1 MQFNCK
7 MGYSGNEQDY
17 QLIKTS
23 ISELKKS
30 NNQKDLLRY
39 LTNVLPNPTD
49 VVTLDNAQD
58 TVKSV
63 KAQLANKNLLPPADS
78 GTYYQGTI
86 AGGNPLIYNNATVIS
101 SFNNIDVSE
110 YKGIYT
116 VIKLTEGETYTL
128 TINNLVNNCA
138 TKQIKLAVG
147 FRSSES
153 TIFGTSE
160 KENATVSPYYNLPSL
175 TFTVPSGYPYC
186 LVGFYNYPTVAGDT
200 VSFNAMQLEIGT
212 TATAYT
218 PYISDFSTV
227 KVNTYGKNFIDINSI
242 ANDIVEKN
250 PTSCEITD
258 FDGKRCLKIGATS
271 TIKYTIQTL
280 IPLYGLQLKVYS
292 TGYTAGF
299 MGYTKNDTGT
309 SVTYI
314 TVSNQNEWVN
324 IKRYYPAASQY
335 YTGIQFY
342 KTDASKPVY
351 IDLDSVMLEASHKAT
366 EYEPYKGSEYTP
378 SADGTV
384 KGITVLTPTTNIIN
398 DKGLLFTKVIGD
410 DFNYIN

>member
-1 MQFNCK
+1 MQFNSK

-23 ISELKKS
+23 LSELKKS
-30 NNQKDLLRY
+30 NNQKELLRY

-49 VVTLDNAQD
+49 VVSLDNAQN

-63 KAQLANKNLLPPADS
+63 KAQLANKNLLPYPYVTSS
-78 GTYYQGTI
+78 GSEISGITWTVNEDGSVTANGTATGNSNFVIISQDNPIAI
-86 AGGNPLIYNNATVIS
+86 AGKTVTLSGCPTGGSSTTYGIYYYDTVTSQFDFGNGVTFIPKGVVSVNIRIYGGATV
-101 SFNNIDVSE
+101 
-110 YKGIYT
+110 
-116 VIKLTEGETYTL
+116 
-128 TINNLVNNCA
+128 NNLVF
-138 TKQIKLAVG
+138 K
-147 FRSSES
+147 
-153 TIFGTSE
+153 
-160 KENATVSPYYNLPSL
+160 P
-175 TFTVPSGYPYC
+175 
-186 LVGFYNYPTVAGDT
+186 
-200 VSFNAMQLEIGT
+200 QLELGT
-212 TATAYT
+212 TATAYS

-227 KVNTYGKNFIDINSI
+227 KVNTYGKNFIDIDSI

-280 IPLYGLQLKVYS
+280 IPLYGLHLKVYS

-351 IDLDSVMLEASHKAT
+351 IDLDSVMLEVSHTAT
-366 EYEPYKGSEYTP
+366 EYEPYKGAEYTP

-384 KGITVLTPTTNIIN
+384 KGITVLTPTTNIIS